1 MFIKTTSILWL
12 FRLIHS
18 DLKPENIVLQQAG
31 KTSLKVNIVNIV
43 DFTISVIVFVII
55 FKKIVI
61 LVIISAMRILPCRM
75 QSSTNIIIIIIVL
88 TISVIIFMVFM
99 VFVIIRW
106 Y

>member
-1 MFIKTTSILWL
+1 MAMLWS

-18 DLKPENIVLQQAG
+18 DLKPENIVLQKAG
-31 KTSLKVNIVNIV
+31 KTSLKVTIV

-88 TISVIIFMVFM
+88 IISVIIFMVFM